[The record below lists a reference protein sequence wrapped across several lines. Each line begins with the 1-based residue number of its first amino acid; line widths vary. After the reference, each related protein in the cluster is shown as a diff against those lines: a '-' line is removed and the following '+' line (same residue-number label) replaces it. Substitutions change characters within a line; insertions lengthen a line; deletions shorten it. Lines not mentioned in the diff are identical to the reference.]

1 MLLLW
6 SLALILFGTH
16 SQISHGFLR
25 FNSVLQRDREA
36 LGKMESGAM
45 DDAPNILVIGAEG
58 TGKSSLIR

>member
-1 MLLLW
+1 
-6 SLALILFGTH
+6 
-16 SQISHGFLR
+16 
-25 FNSVLQRDREA
+25 VLQRGREA